1 MCGIKIRRIHGK
13 QIFAAV
19 EMDSRP
25 FGFQRWNITGEI
37 RLPILSRREAR
48 VRYQAKFRK
57 NTNCSSV
64 QLLSYCYTEEFSPP
78 LNVDFNLKLFNPF
91 ISNADSIVAAYTQR
105 IVDTNTAYSQWL
117 VYD

>member
-1 MCGIKIRRIHGK
+1 MCGIKIWRIHGK
-13 QIFAAV
+13 QIFPAV

-25 FGFQRWNITGEI
+25 FGLQRWNITGEI

-57 NTNCSSV
+57 NYSSV
-64 QLLSYCYTEEFSPP
+64 QLLSYRYTQEFSA
-78 LNVDFNLKLFNPF
+78 LSNVDFDLKLFNSF

-105 IVDTNTAYSQWL
+105 IMDTNTDYSQWL
-117 VYD
+117 VND